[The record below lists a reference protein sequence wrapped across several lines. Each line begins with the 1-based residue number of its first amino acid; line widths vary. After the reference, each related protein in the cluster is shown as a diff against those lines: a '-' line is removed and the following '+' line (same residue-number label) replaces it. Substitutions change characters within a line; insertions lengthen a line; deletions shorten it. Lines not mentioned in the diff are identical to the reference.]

1 LEQEEHITVI
11 YSKGNFLIS
20 ILELNH
26 VEAVMGIEKALQR
39 THALVRQSFKEE
51 TLTIGEPDEDV
62 DGASK
67 LYIYLIPLGLI
78 KL

>member
-1 LEQEEHITVI
+1 
-11 YSKGNFLIS
+11 
-20 ILELNH
+20 
-26 VEAVMGIEKALQR
+26 MGIEKALQR